1 MNAHIKIVAKNFH
14 QRYRKFSS
22 IRVYQIFINSYDNT
36 HRVRRGVLRIR
47 IRRVR
52 GDSRRGEQLSGSRTG
67 GGPRRGGGSRHTSC
81 GAPRCGAGSGSRG
94 GGCAPNKAV
103 NEGPRMCP
111 EKAPCL

>member
-1 MNAHIKIVAKNFH
+1 MKG
-14 QRYRKFSS
+14 
-22 IRVYQIFINSYDNT
+22 FINGIKGSVQFAFIRYLKDNT
-36 HRVRRGVLRIR
+36 HRVRRGVLRIHT
-47 IRRVR
+47 RRVR

-103 NEGPRMCP
+103 NDGPQMCP
-111 EKAPCL
+111 EKAPCLLKLC